1 MKTLLA
7 SIVVASLVV
16 VGCDS
21 SGGGRQPT
29 TSGTSGTNGAAG
41 TGSGSSGSAGSTG
54 SGGGTTSTGSAGTS
68 GPKQTCQGTPMPCS
82 SIFGQDLCT
91 AQLACI
97 YTPTDCEGVEKSCHS
112 FTLDVSC
119 NDQDGCGWIGD
130 FTTGSC
136 EGVATPC
143 SLRTTSNCGAGST
156 TGCDIKIGH
165 CDGTVEPCSTFFTAD
180 ECLNQ
185 FGCEWR

>member
-7 SIVVASLVV
+7 SIMVASLV

-21 SGGGRQPT
+21 SGGDHPPP
-29 TSGTSGTNGAAG
+29 SGTAGSNGTAGKTTGTGTAG
-41 TGSGSSGSAGSTG
+41 TG
-54 SGGGTTSTGSAGTS
+54 GGGTGTGTAGT
-68 GPKQTCQGTPMPCS
+68 GPKESCQGTPMPCS
-82 SIFGQDLCT
+82 AIFGQDLCT
-91 AQLACI
+91 AQLACL
-97 YTPTDCEGVEKSCHS
+97 YTPTDCEGLEKSCQS
-112 FTLDVSC
+112 FDLDASC
-119 NDQDGCGWIGD
+119 NNQDGCSWIGD
-130 FTTGSC
+130 LTTGSC

-143 SLRTTSNCGAGST
+143 ILRTTANCGAGST